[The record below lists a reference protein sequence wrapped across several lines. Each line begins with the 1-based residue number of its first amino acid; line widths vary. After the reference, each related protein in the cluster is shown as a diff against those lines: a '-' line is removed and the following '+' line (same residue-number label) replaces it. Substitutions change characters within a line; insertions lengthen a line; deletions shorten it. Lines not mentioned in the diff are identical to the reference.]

1 MLFKKL
7 LGFEG
12 CLRLKFWFFW
22 GEEEREL
29 LVENLVVGV
38 FVLKGEK
45 CMVGHWVAVSVT
57 WYCYSHMIACDLVLA
72 QV

>member
-29 LVENLVVGV
+29 DGGKFSSGSICAQEREMHGGPLGS
-38 FVLKGEK
+38 
-45 CMVGHWVAVSVT
+45 SV
-57 WYCYSHMIACDLVLA
+57 SHMVLLFSHDSL
-72 QV
+72 